1 MAGSCPAGPGRNRL
15 WGTSIPPLG
24 VLAMAAEIERKFLP
38 SRPPDG
44 LRERPAVRIEQG
56 YLAIGEAVEVRLR
69 RAGEGRL
76 LTVKRGRGEVREEVE
91 VAIGAEEF
99 ERLWPLTGS
108 RRLVKTRYRVPLN
121 GRLEA
126 EVDVFE
132 GGLAGLLVAEV
143 EFGSERESSAF
154 EPRSWLGVEVTGDDR
169 YASQTL
175 AVDGLP
181 VARPKRPYGLK
192 RKEGAADG
200 VRRIALGRAEKALE
214 ELGEAGQGDA
224 AAAVHGA
231 RKDLKK
237 LRAVLRL
244 VRGSLDK
251 ETFAT
256 ENRRY
261 RDAGRLLGASRDA
274 EVKLQTLTALEQRFG
289 ADFPLGPAGSWRR
302 VLDRDRER
310 LGGSARGQ
318 TARRIERAGAAIE
331 EGRARIPR
339 WSLREDSWKLIGPGL
354 VRSYRL
360 GRRALKRTRADP
372 SAENVH
378 EWRKRAKDAWYQLR
392 LLRKAWP
399 GPLGEMA
406 DQAHDLTDLLGE
418 HHDLAVL
425 AEDLGDRHEVER
437 REAFAAL
444 IERRQE
450 ELVGEAVA
458 LGRRLYA
465 EKPKALG
472 RRLEACWE
480 AWREE

>member
-1 MAGSCPAGPGRNRL
+1 M
-15 WGTSIPPLG
+15 
-24 VLAMAAEIERKFLP
+24 
-38 SRPPDG
+38 
-44 LRERPAVRIEQG
+44 RIEQG
-56 YLAIGEAVEVRLR
+56 YLAIGEEVEVRLR
-69 RAGEGRL
+69 RAGEKRL
-76 LTVKRGRGEVREEVE
+76 LTVKRGHGEVREEVE
-91 VAIGAEEF
+91 IEIGGEEL
-99 ERLWPLTGS
+99 ERLWPLTAG

-132 GGLAGLLVAEV
+132 GELAGLLMAEV
-143 EFGSERESSAF
+143 EFGSERESRRF
-154 EPRSWLGVEVTGDDR
+154 EPRPWLGVEVTGNDR
-169 YASQTL
+169 YANQAL

-181 VARPKRPYGLK
+181 DERPKRPYRLK

-214 ELGEAGQGDA
+214 ELGEAGQGGS

-244 VRGSLDK
+244 VRGSLDE

-274 EVKLQTLTALEQRFG
+274 EVKLQTLAALEERFG
-289 ADFPLGPAGSWRR
+289 ADFSVAAAGSWRR
-302 VLDRDRER
+302 ELERDRER
-310 LGGSARGQ
+310 LADSSRGQ
-318 TARRIERAGAAIE
+318 MARRIEQASAAVG

-339 WSLREDSWKLIGPGL
+339 WSPRQDSWKLIGPGL
-354 VRSYRL
+354 KRSYRL
-360 GRRALKRTRADP
+360 GRRAMRRTLDDP

-392 LLRKAWP
+392 LLRRAWP

-406 DQAHDLTDLLGE
+406 DQAHDLTDLLGD

-425 AEDLGDRHEVER
+425 AEDLGGRREVER
-437 REAFAAL
+437 REAFETL

-450 ELVGEAVA
+450 ELVGEALE
-458 LGRRLYA
+458 LGRRFYA

-480 AWREE
+480 AWRGE